1 MEQKVAFEM
10 LLDQHRIV
18 VERYIN
24 FRLPSR
30 FDADDVIQE
39 TYCAAYLGYEKLRR
53 KDLFKP
59 WILAIAKNQCNLWF
73 RKKYGSDVISLD
85 TVPDMADSIVPDDDS
100 VWDILSRLPRESAQL
115 LQLTIQGYNHGLE
128 FVAGVDEDIRIAAGG
143 GQGGAV
149 ACGQCFQHAHAGGAH
164 GYHAFCSG
172 YGIGRFLRHYEA
184 LAVHV
189 VVGHI
194 LHLHR
199 AEGAHAHMQGHE
211 AVR

>member
-1 MEQKVAFEM
+1 MEQKVSFEM

-39 TYCAAYLGYEKLRR
+39 TYYAAYLGYEKLRR

-85 TVPDMADSIVPDDDS
+85 TVPEMADSIVPDDDS

-115 LQLTIQGYNHGLE
+115 LQLTIQGYKQIE
-128 FVAGVDEDIRIAAGG
+128 IA
-143 GQGGAV
+143 QRM
-149 ACGQCFQHAHAGGAH
+149 
-164 GYHAFCSG
+164 
-172 YGIGRFLRHYEA
+172 GIPIGTVKSRLHYAKKQFRSICTSEQISMFEKGRK
-184 LAVHV
+184 
-189 VVGHI
+189 I
-194 LHLHR
+194 
-199 AEGAHAHMQGHE
+199 MPKKD
-211 AVR
+211 